1 MQLRKIWVGPALA
14 LSVLGVATGFAYANH
29 LTLVPQV
36 ATAAAVV
43 APQTL
48 QVDNIMAQQVSAHTI
63 YANHITADQV
73 QGAIHQIAG
82 LDTLYGHGR
91 INAPDVS
98 AAVIYADTINA
109 NTVTADTVY
118 VRDLTIK

>member
-1 MQLRKIWVGPALA
+1 MQLRKALLGPALA
-14 LSVLGVATGFAYANH
+14 VGVLGLGAGVAYANH
-29 LTLVPQV
+29 LSLVPQV
-36 ATAAAVV
+36 DTAAVI

-48 QVDNIMAQQVSAHTI
+48 QVDDIMAQEVRAHTI
-63 YANHITADQV
+63 YANHIEADRV

-109 NTVTADTVY
+109 NTVSADTVY